1 MCMFNSGLNWNT
13 LPVYN
18 LSRLWDHVPRFHH
31 ASIHAQQSSTGKTH
45 THINTS
51 KNLYRTEM
59 TQLILTQ
66 PSPSLPP
73 GQTPRMPCILFTCY
87 SFSLL
92 IFSSVFVVG
101 TAFGRPSLQR
111 NIWNGSKVYRVAAVN
126 PVEIHQLF
134 FHAAQVATAS
144 GRPLSESV
152 FLLHVVMMELLSFF
166 LFRFVIV
173 MFSRWFYMHWYESE
187 QGVVF

>member
-1 MCMFNSGLNWNT
+1 M
-13 LPVYN
+13 LPYMPN
-18 LSRLWDHVPRFHH
+18 NP
-31 ASIHAQQSSTGKTH
+31 QQVRHTH
-45 THINTS
+45 THTHTHTRTS
-51 KNLYRTEM
+51 KNLYRTDM
-59 TQLILTQ
+59 TQ

-73 GQTPRMPCILFTCY
+73 GQTPRMSYILFTCY

-92 IFSSVFVVG
+92 IFSIVFVVG
-101 TAFGRPSLQR
+101 TACGRPSLQR
-111 NIWNGSKVYRVAAVN
+111 NIWNGSKVYRLAAVN

-152 FLLHVVMMELLSFF
+152 FLLHVVMKELLSLF

-173 MFSRWFYMHWYESE
+173 MFSRCFYMHWYESE

>member
-1 MCMFNSGLNWNT
+1 MFHVST
-13 LPVYN
+13 MLPYMPN
-18 LSRLWDHVPRFHH
+18 NP
-31 ASIHAQQSSTGKTH
+31 QQVRHTH
-45 THINTS
+45 THMHMHISTS
-51 KNLYRTEM
+51 KSLYRTDM
-59 TQLILTQ
+59 TKLILTQ

-73 GQTPRMPCILFTCY
+73 GQTPRMSCTLFTCY

-101 TAFGRPSLQR
+101 TACGRPSLQR

-126 PVEIHQLF
+126 PVEIQQLF

-152 FLLHVVMMELLSFF
+152 FFVTCGYEGIAVALSFSVRYCHVLPLF
-166 LFRFVIV
+166 L
-173 MFSRWFYMHWYESE
+173 YALAYESE